1 VVAVTMEKLGDELAQ
16 LDPTSRALL
25 DLNLRRGM
33 EEGEIADVLSVDA
46 GEVSSRREKILQ
58 DMSSRLGLESR
69 EQRDELRA
77 TLPDLPARYW
87 KG

>member
-1 VVAVTMEKLGDELAQ
+1 MKTLGDAVGR
-16 LDPTSRALL
+16 LDPTNRALL

-33 EEGEIADVLSVDA
+33 DEAEIAEVLSVDA
-46 GEVSSRREKILQ
+46 GEVSSRRTEIL
-58 DMSSRLGLESR
+58 DGLASELGLSSRED
-69 EQRDELRA
+69 RDEMRA

>member
-1 VVAVTMEKLGDELAQ
+1 MKTLGDAVGH
-16 LDPTSRALL
+16 LDPTNRALL

-33 EEGEIADVLSVDA
+33 DEGEIAEVLSVDA
-46 GEVSSRREKILQ
+46 SEVSSRRTKIL
-58 DMSSRLGLESR
+58 DGLASDLGLSSRED
-69 EQRDELRA
+69 RDEMRA